1 MRAELIALD
10 KSKPG
15 TLSSAHEGPRTF
27 SGMMSQ
33 AFNLATGVTALQ
45 VPYNG
50 ATPMIQDTVG
60 GRTQIVFLSS
70 AAVAP
75 FIKRG
80 DLRPIA
86 VTVGKR
92 VTGLENVPA
101 LAETYPGFDYSGWF
115 AVLAPAGTP
124 AAIINRIHDEALKAL
139 QEKVRTDGKL
149 KPWLAKHGLD
159 GLQGLWSRIH
169 IEQGWE
175 NALEA
180 ALRERMGLPKD
191 HNLIARPIAKL
202 ETVLVAAP
210 DYLRQHGTPKQPSD
224 LLTHNCLQMND
235 APWTL
240 IHHDGNSETLDVRGP
255 FIANNRGML
264 HQLALS
270 GQGIAQAAASWVQPD
285 LQANR
290 LVHIMKKWAPPTV
303 QAYAVTTTRL
313 LPAKVRVFLDFLVEH
328 LEHYPVAPEKMQD

>member
-1 MRAELIALD
+1 MKFHLRIACALIATLGAGSAAAQTWPARPVRLIVSQAAGTSPDISARFIADRLSKVWGQALVVENRAGGQNVIGAQAAARSAPDGYTFFYATTAAIVTNPLTFKTLPYDPPRDFDAVAMIAKSPMVVAVGAAVPAKNLAELIALD

-33 AFNLATGVTALQ
+33 AFNQATGVKALQ

-50 ATPMIQDTVG
+50 ATPAIQDTVG

-92 VTGLENVPA
+92 VTGLDGVPA

-124 AAIINRIHDEALKAL
+124 KDVIARVNRDVNQVLADPEVAQRLRDLGVVPEPGSPEALNEFLAA
-139 QEKVRTDGKL
+139 ERTRWTKL
-149 KPWLAKHGLD
+149 VKD
-159 GLQGLWSRIH
+159 IGLQ
-169 IEQGWE
+169 
-175 NALEA
+175 
-180 ALRERMGLPKD
+180 
-191 HNLIARPIAKL
+191 
-202 ETVLVAAP
+202 
-210 DYLRQHGTPKQPSD
+210 
-224 LLTHNCLQMND
+224 
-235 APWTL
+235 
-240 IHHDGNSETLDVRGP
+240 
-255 FIANNRGML
+255 
-264 HQLALS
+264 
-270 GQGIAQAAASWVQPD
+270 
-285 LQANR
+285 
-290 LVHIMKKWAPPTV
+290 
-303 QAYAVTTTRL
+303 
-313 LPAKVRVFLDFLVEH
+313 
-328 LEHYPVAPEKMQD
+328 PE

>member
-1 MRAELIALD
+1 MTLRHPIACALIAALCAGQALAQAWPTRPVRLIVSQAAGTSPDISARLIADRLSKVWAQALVVENRAGGQNVIGAQAAARSAPDGYTFFYATTAAIVTNPLTFKSLPYDPPRDFDAVAMIAKSPMVVAVGAAVPAKTLAELIALD

-33 AFNLATGVTALQ
+33 AFNLATGVKSLQ

-101 LAETYPGFDYSGWF
+101 MAETYPGFDYSGWF
-115 AVLAPAGTP
+115 AVLAPG
-124 AAIINRIHDEALKAL
+124 
-139 QEKVRTDGKL
+139 
-149 KPWLAKHGLD
+149 
-159 GLQGLWSRIH
+159 
-169 IEQGWE
+169 
-175 NALEA
+175 
-180 ALRERMGLPKD
+180 
-191 HNLIARPIAKL
+191 
-202 ETVLVAAP
+202 
-210 DYLRQHGTPKQPSD
+210 GTPKDVIARVNRDINQVLADPDVAQRLRD
-224 LLTHNCLQMND
+224 LGVVPEPGSPEALGEFLAAERTR
-235 APWTL
+235 WT
-240 IHHDGNSETLDVRGP
+240 
-255 FIANNRGML
+255 
-264 HQLALS
+264 
-270 GQGIAQAAASWVQPD
+270 
-285 LQANR
+285 R
-290 LVHIMKKWAPPTV
+290 LVKDIGL
-303 QAYAVTTTRL
+303 Q
-313 LPAKVRVFLDFLVEH
+313 
-328 LEHYPVAPEKMQD
+328 PE

>member
-1 MRAELIALD
+1 MTLRHPIACALIAAFCAGQAFAQAWPTRPVRLIVSQAAGTSPDISARLIADRLSKVWAQALVVENRAGGQNVIGAQAAARSAPDGYTFFYATTAAIVTNPLTFKALPYDPPRDFDAVAMIAKSPMVVAVGAAVPAKTLAELIALD

-33 AFNLATGVTALQ
+33 AFNLATGVKSLQ

-101 LAETYPGFDYSGWF
+101 MAETYPGFDYSGWF

-124 AAIINRIHDEALKAL
+124 KDVIARVNRDINQVLADPDVAQRLRDLGVVPEPGSPEALGEFLGA
-139 QEKVRTDGKL
+139 ERTRWTRLVKDI
-149 KPWLAKHGLD
+149 
-159 GLQGLWSRIH
+159 GLQ
-169 IEQGWE
+169 
-175 NALEA
+175 
-180 ALRERMGLPKD
+180 
-191 HNLIARPIAKL
+191 
-202 ETVLVAAP
+202 
-210 DYLRQHGTPKQPSD
+210 
-224 LLTHNCLQMND
+224 
-235 APWTL
+235 
-240 IHHDGNSETLDVRGP
+240 
-255 FIANNRGML
+255 
-264 HQLALS
+264 
-270 GQGIAQAAASWVQPD
+270 
-285 LQANR
+285 
-290 LVHIMKKWAPPTV
+290 
-303 QAYAVTTTRL
+303 
-313 LPAKVRVFLDFLVEH
+313 
-328 LEHYPVAPEKMQD
+328 PE